1 MSGISKGLGTV
12 EVALRWD
19 PSPLGSAAHDLDVV
33 AGVYP
38 AAAPYGPPDYWVYFD
53 SRSPDGTIYLN
64 RDSRTGQGL
73 GYDEVMTLDL
83 GRMPAE
89 HARVVVGVII
99 QQRAGRL
106 VFGEVANPGVRIRDG
121 YTELSNHGFAQVADS
136 RAATVA
142 EFTRAESGVWAFR
155 EDIRGFA
162 LDPDDFIAAMGA
174 ATA

>member
-1 MSGISKGLGTV
+1 MSGIGKGLGTV

-19 PSPLGSAAHDLDVV
+19 PSPLGSPAHDLDLV

-38 AAAPYGPPDYWVYFD
+38 AAAPCGPPDYCVYFD
-53 SRSPDGTIYLN
+53 HRSPDGTIWLD

-89 HARVVVGVII
+89 HGRVLVGVVI
-99 QQRAGRL
+99 QQGSGRL
-106 VFGEVANPGVRIRDG
+106 VFGDVADPGVRVRHG
-121 YTELSNHGFAQVADS
+121 YTELSRHGFAEVAGA

-142 EFTRAESGVWAFR
+142 EFTRNAAGTWEFR
-155 EDIRGFA
+155 EDVRGFD
-162 LDPDDFIAAMGA
+162 LDPDVFIAAMGS